1 MGVADRIM
9 QKTYAKHTM
18 KKQDEM
24 QQRDLRILKHSMI
37 SCRSS
42 RKVQGVVIVNAIE
55 KHFIDERLA
64 FGYTQKQAEAELT
77 FVLSGMSSYTGGPF
91 VILPSTSR
99 SAYVSEEEWEEG
111 VLIHQMMGEDAKANG
126 LQTTVVSGQ

>member
-1 MGVADRIM
+1 M
-9 QKTYAKHTM
+9 
-18 KKQDEM
+18 
-24 QQRDLRILKHSMI
+24 
-37 SCRSS
+37 
-42 RKVQGVVIVNAIE
+42 NAIE
-55 KHFIDERLA
+55 KHFIEERLC

-99 SAYVSEEEWEEG
+99 SAYVSDEAWEEG
-111 VLIHQMMGEDAKANG
+111 VFIHQMMGEDAKANG